1 MMTTITKMMIS
12 FVYLDEIES
21 EICAKSELVFEKP
34 SPHSV
39 GVLKSEINMPY
50 LNSWVDWPVEGQR
63 EEYGQSRSVLWC
75 FSYFRQAVS
84 IKHCAGA
91 TASGM

>member
-1 MMTTITKMMIS
+1 MTTITKMMIS

-21 EICAKSELVFEKP
+21 KSCAKSELVFEKP

-39 GVLKSEINMPY
+39 GVLKSEINMLY
-50 LNSWVDWPVEGQR
+50 LNSWIGWPVESER
-63 EEYGQSRSVLWC
+63 EDYEQSRSVLWC
-75 FSYFRQAVS
+75 FSCFRQAVS
-84 IKHCAGA
+84 VQHCVGA